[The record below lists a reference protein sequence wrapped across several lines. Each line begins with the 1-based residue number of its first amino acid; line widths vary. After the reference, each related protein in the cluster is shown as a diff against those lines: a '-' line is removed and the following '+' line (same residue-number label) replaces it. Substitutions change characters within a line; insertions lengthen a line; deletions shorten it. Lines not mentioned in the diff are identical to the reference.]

1 MAYLAEKGC
10 AVTGAGII
18 HLDGV
23 PPIRP
28 PGSQTHTTGPTEAA
42 MAIHVCHNP
51 PFPDFAN
58 RAGPEK
64 LDLYSLYRALRKEQA
79 PLSRREEYR

>member
-1 MAYLAEKGC
+1 
-10 AVTGAGII
+10 
-18 HLDGV
+18 
-23 PPIRP
+23 
-28 PGSQTHTTGPTEAA
+28 

-79 PLSRREEYR
+79 PPSRREVYR